1 MYLFSQ
7 SVHPAVRTH
16 LDAQTAFM
24 NDMSKSLFQS
34 FQQMCDLNIQLVQTM
49 LEETTLTSQQLLT
62 ADRQSEL
69 ISAAASRAQPASE
82 KLRAYQ
88 QHISRLAADSQVE
101 LARVAE
107 QHVQNTSRT
116 ARALA
121 DEVART
127 ATEETERGLRKQQET
142 VQRFVDPFVRPGYAG
157 NGEAKVQGSSSGS
170 VHSSGNGSVGLQG
183 AQGQSGPIQSG
194 ALQRDGNLA
203 GSQAKGAHSA

>member
-24 NDMSKSLFQS
+24 NDVSKSFFQS

-49 LEETTLTSQQLLT
+49 LEESAIAGQQLIT
-62 ADRQSEL
+62 ADRHSEV
-69 ISAAASRAQPASE
+69 ISAAASRAQPTSE

-88 QHISRLAADSQVE
+88 QHISRLAADAQVE
-101 LARVAE
+101 LARVTE
-107 QHVQNTSRT
+107 QHVQTTSRT

-127 ATEETERGLRKQQET
+127 ASEETERGLRKSQET
-142 VQRFVDPFVRPGYAG
+142 VERFTDPFARPGYAG
-157 NGEAKVQGSSSGS
+157 NGQADPRSQSQAPSSQ
-170 VHSSGNGSVGLQG
+170 GNGGASLQAG
-183 AQGQSGPIQSG
+183 QGGIGRS
-194 ALQRDGNLA
+194 DGSPA
-203 GSQAKGAHSA
+203 GSQAGRGAHGA